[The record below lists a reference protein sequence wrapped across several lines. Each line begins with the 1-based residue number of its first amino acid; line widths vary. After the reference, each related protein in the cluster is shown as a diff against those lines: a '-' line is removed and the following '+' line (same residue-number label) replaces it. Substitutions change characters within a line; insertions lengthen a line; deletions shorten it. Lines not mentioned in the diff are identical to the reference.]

1 MGMNSD
7 HLVSVGIDF
16 RTAPVHVRE
25 RWAIDDDALARIRAD
40 EDGLGEEWV
49 VIRTCNRTQFFV
61 WTRSPDTVPEEVLAL
76 WSAATGSHRPTPE
89 TPVSVLRGAEAGRH
103 LMRVA
108 SGLESQ
114 ILGDIHILGQVRRC
128 YRNAREAGTVGP
140 HLHRL
145 FDAALRAGKRVR
157 RETALMAGQQ
167 SVGSEAARFL
177 VRHLPP
183 EAPRRIVVLGAGK
196 VGSHAARYLA
206 VETDVEVILLN
217 RTPERARD
225 LAAEWAGSWGGL
237 ESLPD
242 HLSRAGGLLVATG
255 APRPWVDAAV
265 LAPRAE
271 GRTLPVVDVSMPR
284 NVDPDVADLRD
295 IWLRDLDRVHPEAA
309 EVESARQE
317 AIPTAEDLLEEE
329 LEAFTGWVSD
339 AGAREA
345 LRPLREL
352 VVDVC
357 RREVGHVAGTE
368 AEAEAAAE
376 RAARRIAA
384 KVMARPMM
392 VFRGE
397 APTPEREALSRALLK
412 LFGDEAQLASS
423 LPGQRQEPARP
434 HTQDSR

>member
-1 MGMNSD
+1 MGMNG
-7 HLVSVGIDF
+7 HRLVTVGIDF

-25 RWAIDDDALARIRAD
+25 RWAIDDEALACFRNAASRFD
-40 EDGLGEEWV
+40 WEFV
-49 VIRTCNRTQFFV
+49 VIRTCNRTEFV
-61 WTRSPDTVPEEVLAL
+61 LWARATESVPEEVLEL
-76 WSAATGSHRPTPE
+76 WGQAVGSPGRTPGS
-89 TPVSVLRGAEAGRH
+89 PVSVLRGDEAGRH

-128 YRNAREAGTVGP
+128 YRESREAGTVGP

-177 VRHLPP
+177 VRHLPA
-183 EAPRRIVVLGAGK
+183 EAPRRIVVVGAGK

-206 VETDVEVILLN
+206 MEAGVEVVLLN
-217 RTPERARD
+217 RTPERARQ
-225 LAAEWAGSWGGL
+225 LAAEWKGMWGGL
-237 ESLPD
+237 DALSR
-242 HLSRAGGLLVATG
+242 HLSEAGGLLVATG
-255 APRPWVDAAV
+255 AQQPWVDSRV
-265 LAPRAE
+265 LASRP
-271 GRTLPVVDVSMPR
+271 GDRTLPVVDVSMPR
-284 NVDPDVADLRD
+284 NVDPAAADLRGV
-295 IWLRDLDRVHPEAA
+295 WLRDLDRVHPDAA
-309 EVESARQE
+309 EVESARRD
-317 AIPTAEDLLEEE
+317 AIPQVEVLLEEE
-329 LEAFTGWVSD
+329 LREFRDWVSD
-339 AGAREA
+339 AGVREA

-357 RREVGHVAGTE
+357 RREVGHVAG
-368 AEAEAAAE
+368 AEAEAAAD

-392 VFRGE
+392 VFRDD
-397 APTPEREALSRALLK
+397 APGPEREALSRALLK
-412 LFGDEAQLASS
+412 LFGDEAELAPSPS
-423 LPGQRQEPARP
+423 GPETSRARL